1 MSVTAYD
8 VSDIS
13 NLTDI
18 IHFFWTSSM
27 VTALVIRPVNENCS
41 QGYTKLGASL
51 SGDGSRVGFR
61 PVVFLLN
68 YTMNKVHKREILI

>member
-1 MSVTAYD
+1 
-8 VSDIS
+8 
-13 NLTDI
+13 
-18 IHFFWTSSM
+18 M